1 MSALR
6 FITESSGSSITSFSM
21 TDVFSSDFDIYKVV
35 LDTIDFAN
43 ADLFFRFIN
52 SSGSIVSASN
62 YDDAVLLQRSY
73 GAFGENRN
81 LNATSLGSIGFSDL
95 SDKGGATVIY
105 IFNPTSS
112 SSYTF
117 ALWQNAGVS
126 SIGTPVRKGIGV
138 LKQTA
143 SMTGINFNASSSIL
157 NIRARVYGLRVDN

>member
-1 MSALR
+1 MSNLR
-6 FITESSGSSITSFSM
+6 LISESTGSSITSFSI
-21 TDVFSSDFDIYKVV
+21 TDVFSSDYDIYKVV

-52 SSGSIVSASN
+52 SSGSVISASN
-62 YDDAVLLQRSY
+62 YDDAVLLLRSY
-73 GAFGENRN
+73 SAFGELKTENGS
-81 LNATSLGSIGFSDL
+81 SLGSIGFSDL
-95 SDKGGATVIY
+95 SDKGNATVIY

-143 SMTGINFNASSSIL
+143 SMTGINFTASSNIL
-157 NIRARVYGLRVDN
+157 NIRARIYGLRVDS

>member
-1 MSALR
+1 MQHL
-6 FITESSGSSITSFSM
+6 
-21 TDVFSSDFDIYKVV
+21 Y
-35 LDTIDFAN
+35 
-43 ADLFFRFIN
+43 
-52 SSGSIVSASN
+52 
-62 YDDAVLLQRSY
+62 
-73 GAFGENRN
+73 
-81 LNATSLGSIGFSDL
+81 GSIGFSDL

-157 NIRARVYGLRVDN
+157 NIRARVYGLRVDS